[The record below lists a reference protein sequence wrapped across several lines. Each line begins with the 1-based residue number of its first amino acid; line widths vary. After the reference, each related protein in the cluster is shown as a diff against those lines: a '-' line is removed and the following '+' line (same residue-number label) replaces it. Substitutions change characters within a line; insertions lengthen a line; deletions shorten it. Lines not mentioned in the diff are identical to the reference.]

1 MSIPCYL
8 QIYFEPVHFQN
19 KYKIFS
25 LKDARARAPEY
36 HPIVGQKFST
46 SDQDND
52 SWING
57 NKKLFSKSFEILF
70 ISSLSF
76 FQKETALKY
85 TLEAGGSMIVVLV
98 TSMVSSKMISMT
110 SILVLHKMRKKYPFG
125 EKRRLESPSWLFG
138 PHSPLFQ
145 LKLITCS
152 NYYLLLQQLL
162 DSQFNI

>member
-8 QIYFEPVHFQN
+8 HIYFEPVHFQN

-52 SWING
+52 SWIDG

-110 SILVLHKMRKKYPFG
+110 SILVLHKMRKNILLGRKEDWRVHHG
-125 EKRRLESPSWLFG
+125 CLG
-138 PHSPLFQ
+138 PTALYSSL
-145 LKLITCS
+145 
-152 NYYLLLQQLL
+152 N
-162 DSQFNI
+162 